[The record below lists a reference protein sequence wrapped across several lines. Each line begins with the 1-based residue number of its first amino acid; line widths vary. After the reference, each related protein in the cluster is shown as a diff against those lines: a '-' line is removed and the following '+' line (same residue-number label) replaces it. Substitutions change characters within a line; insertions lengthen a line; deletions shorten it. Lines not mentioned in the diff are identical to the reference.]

1 MSADDERAPYL
12 APLGQDPGDDL
23 AYGLASD
30 ARDAAE
36 GTSDRSVVAEN
47 VGTQPITDDFVR
59 AVLAAVVD
67 MALRSKRRQADLDAA
82 LWRAGVKAGRAE
94 RMAAVARL
102 GELGCVERVVE
113 LSDGGV
119 LLSVTGLG
127 LERLGGGPHGLN
139 GPVRPAPRPARAPPP
154 ARPRLPAT
162 ASIRRLSAPPLC
174 ATPGVRIRPPG
185 SGRTGRASA
194 RRPPRPGA

>member
-30 ARDAAE
+30 AGDGAE
-36 GTSDRSVVAEN
+36 GTSDRPVVVEN
-47 VGTQPITDDFVR
+47 VGTPPITDDLVR
-59 AVLAAVVD
+59 TVLAAVVE

-102 GELGCVERVVE
+102 RELGCVERVVE

-119 LLSVTGLG
+119 LLSVTALG
-127 LERLGGGPHGLN
+127 LDRLGGSHT
-139 GPVRPAPRPARAPPP
+139 V
-154 ARPRLPAT
+154 
-162 ASIRRLSAPPLC
+162 
-174 ATPGVRIRPPG
+174 
-185 SGRTGRASA
+185 
-194 RRPPRPGA
+194 